1 MVCQNLTVEF
11 SGGLAAEIKI
21 PFPLAKHDFNNS
33 VSLIVFES
41 KATSAVIVGHS
52 GNGLQFL
59 LSVDLERQFLH
70 FRICANWLTLFHF
83 FLVTVGEGGLTR
95 RLSKGLASAKS
106 GPDLVPGLSK
116 ENLTLFTNAKSRYW
130 TNNTVL
136 WWSEN
141 CGSLSSCG
149 PISTSYWATQNV
161 FLWAMWYV
169 GAGWWGKHKT

>member
-41 KATSAVIVGHS
+41 KATSVVIVGHS

-70 FRICANWLTLFHF
+70 FRICAN
-83 FLVTVGEGGLTR
+83 
-95 RLSKGLASAKS
+95 
-106 GPDLVPGLSK
+106 
-116 ENLTLFTNAKSRYW
+116 
-130 TNNTVL
+130 
-136 WWSEN
+136 
-141 CGSLSSCG
+141 
-149 PISTSYWATQNV
+149 
-161 FLWAMWYV
+161 
-169 GAGWWGKHKT
+169 